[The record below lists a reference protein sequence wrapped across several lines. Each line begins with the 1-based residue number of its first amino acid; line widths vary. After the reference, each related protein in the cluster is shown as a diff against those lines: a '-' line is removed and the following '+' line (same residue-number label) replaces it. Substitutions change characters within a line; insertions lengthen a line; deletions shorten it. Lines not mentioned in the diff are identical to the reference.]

1 MKFSFDKVLSA
12 FGNTRA
18 MEQNRVDDFTE
29 AIINEI
35 DNPAFA
41 VSQQNVMYADVKEL
55 GGYYYFMTIIVGAF
69 KIKTNKGA
77 TLTISGTD
85 LELELNADMDEFE
98 SEFSNV
104 SNRSITRI
112 DFQIEE
118 EDISKIDK
126 SLIDTLTLTVK
137 KHQLI
142 FTTIKD

>member
-18 MEQNRVDDFTE
+18 MEGNHVDDFTE

-35 DNPAFA
+35 ENPAFA

-55 GGYYYFMTIIVGAF
+55 GGYYYFMTIIIGAF

-77 TLTISGTD
+77 TLTIIGTD
-85 LELELNADMDEFE
+85 LELVLNADMEEFE

-118 EDISKIDK
+118 EDIPKIDK
-126 SLIDTLTLTVK
+126 SLIDTLTLTGK